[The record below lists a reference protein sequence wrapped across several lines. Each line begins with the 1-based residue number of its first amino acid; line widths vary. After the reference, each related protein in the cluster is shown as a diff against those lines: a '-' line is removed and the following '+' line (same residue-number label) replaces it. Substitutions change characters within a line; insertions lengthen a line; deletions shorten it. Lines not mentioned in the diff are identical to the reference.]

1 MRKFTKAFIGST
13 LLSLSVVSNAVA
25 LELTEVSAER
35 IEKPEVKQAEKQ
47 TAAPVKAVKTEA
59 PEVRRESV
67 PQAESVQVSGNEEKA
82 KPAAAPEAAAEKTPS
97 RKVSYVAYV
106 SDESSVWATR
116 GPGKQYKLS
125 GQIKIGE
132 RVEVLSEKNDYVEV
146 RTPKDT
152 IVWIPKREIQR
163 EKSNRYKVSKLEE
176 ENSSLKYKL
185 DNIDSE
191 SMRELKKATE
201 ELTRLKKAYTE
212 LKQVHEEMEVKMK
225 ETAEENEE
233 LSSKLE
239 TKDQDMQLR
248 WWKQGG
254 LIALIG
260 AIVGVILVYLPRP
273 RRRKDDYYY

>member
-1 MRKFTKAFIGST
+1 M
-13 LLSLSVVSNAVA
+13 
-25 LELTEVSAER
+25 
-35 IEKPEVKQAEKQ
+35 
-47 TAAPVKAVKTEA
+47 
-59 PEVRRESV
+59 
-67 PQAESVQVSGNEEKA
+67 
-82 KPAAAPEAAAEKTPS
+82 
-97 RKVSYVAYV
+97 
-106 SDESSVWATR
+106 
-116 GPGKQYKLS
+116 
-125 GQIKIGE
+125 
-132 RVEVLSEKNDYVEV
+132 EV

-163 EKSNRYKVSKLEE
+163 EESNRYKVSKLEE